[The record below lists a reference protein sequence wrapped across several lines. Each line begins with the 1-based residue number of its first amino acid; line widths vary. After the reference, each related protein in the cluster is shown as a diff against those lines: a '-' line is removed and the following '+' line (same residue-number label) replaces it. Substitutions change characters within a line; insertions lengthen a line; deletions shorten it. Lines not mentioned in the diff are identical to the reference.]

1 MKNFILNELAC
12 LRAVEPIGSD
22 RYEELSKA
30 INWVN
35 EVSVASKGEKNEP
48 SQHKF
53 AHTTIRWKDDGK
65 EEEVTFKLSPYN
77 EFADKDIDEQ
87 IFFYCDSEEDYKE
100 LVHNGYDNGQDFF
113 IVGSTL
119 YTEEL

>member
-1 MKNFILNELAC
+1 MANTPEQALATRILNFVMPYIPDPV
-12 LRAVEPIGSD
+12 R
-22 RYEELSKA
+22 EEALEIIKRETSKP
-30 INWVN
+30 
-35 EVSVASKGEKNEP
+35 ASIKDNSK
-48 SQHKF
+48 HKF
-53 AHTTIRWKDDGK
+53 AHTTIRWKEDGK

-77 EFADKDIDEQ
+77 EFADKAIDEQ